1 MVMFL
6 VYSYWSMTNDD
17 AVRVQA
23 ERYLQSLTGG
33 RVKIHR
39 AHFRFFEGIELG
51 KVTMYLP
58 KGNSPDPFL
67 TAASVTLRH
76 RPWSLLR
83 GKIEPTELVCLS
95 PVVTLERN
103 MQTEEVNIQQLADLV
118 GRSTTPSGEPPI
130 LPLCLFRNCTFRL
143 VEVDGDLREVEEV
156 HSDMSMK
163 SESAESCLIT
173 FEEQRSDGQ
182 QAIQGSR
189 SYNFRTGKTEDKGSL
204 PIKDT
209 FFALPHKYSAW
220 LKLYNIRGSINFEGK
235 QEAGAVETW
244 VLDLVDASMT
254 LPAWQ
259 GGLGLDHVSGKFQ
272 IKPSGVTIRQLQG
285 RIRQAGESGFELT
298 GEYSGY
304 ETTSPFHIELQAH
317 GLKVPHHD
325 QLEGPMADLLQS
337 FEKSCRLE
345 GKTDLRLV
353 FERDAK
359 GQLNFSGQAQPQGM
373 SVFLPQFPYALE
385 HTEGT
390 IRFDTKKIEF
400 ADVTARHGQGTIAI
414 SGQVQLNTDQPLYDL
429 RVTAGQVALDHE
441 VAEALPKPSQFVW
454 NLLSPG
460 GTADLSARLWR
471 DQDSPWPHIDMTI
484 TADGHASMTYAHFP
498 YPVEGIKG
506 VVRVKDND
514 VIIEP
519 TSARQGP
526 MRCTVNGAVRNFNNK
541 DKYTA
546 EITVVAQ
553 DMPLDDKLSHALGR
567 EGSKWMDWMHPEGSA
582 SRITAVVKNPPGGRV
597 DYTVQAVL
605 EDVAVTPQQCPY
617 RLEHAKGTFTVT
629 PQSVMIHDFTG
640 RHGAAQVSIVPQ
652 PGGQGGGQI
661 DLGGR
666 QLGIDLNISSPWLPL
681 DQDLCRALP
690 PQVARIWKRLSPA
703 GAAGLELH
711 LGQNA
716 QTGEFTY
723 RAAVTPHDMRI
734 TFDEFPYTFRGV
746 NGTAVATPGVVEI
759 PKMTA
764 AWGDTRAGISGKIV
778 SDQKT
783 DKIKLTSVEAK
794 NLPLDKA
801 LLAAMPGELETF
813 RGQLKPGGM
822 LDVSFSNLEITRTD
836 RAAASA
842 PAVTGP
848 ASAPASSL
856 VGGGHS
862 WPPPPDAAAR
872 DGRPAEEADSR
883 PAAQPARDS
892 TWSVNGTIGFKDMV
906 LNLGQDDK
914 KLTGKVSGTGSRTPE
929 GLEMQAKFDLDKLQV
944 GPRIATELHGQI
956 TKAAASEVVQIK
968 DFAGKAYGGIVAGI
982 AQIRLTD
989 PLEYG
994 LRLDVE
1000 GVDLGDLINAGLDVG
1015 AKKTSMAGKL
1025 SGRVQYSFKPGS
1037 QPPQQATG
1045 QMWITQAK
1053 LVKLPIMLDL
1063 LHVLTLTLPG
1073 GEAFTDGSLTY
1084 TLRGKTLV
1092 LSEIHFTGSG
1102 LSLVGSGTLN
1112 LDTEKLD
1119 LTFLTGS
1126 TKLPRIAFLN
1136 DLLEGISRELSEV
1149 RVTGTIRNPKMT
1161 PVPFHS
1167 IKEVIDI
1174 LLNPGKKLN
1183 EKE

>member
-1 MVMFL
+1 MAFLAMVML
-6 VYSYWSMTNDD
+6 LIYAYWSMTNDD
-17 AVRVQA
+17 AVRFQA

-33 RVKIHR
+33 RVKIRR
-39 AHFRFFEGIELG
+39 AHFRFFEGIQLDR
-51 KVTMYLP
+51 VTMYLP
-58 KGNSPDPFL
+58 KGGSPDPFL
-67 TAASVTLRH
+67 TAASVTLKH
-76 RPWSLLR
+76 QPWSLFR
-83 GKIEPTELVCLS
+83 GKVEPTELVCVN

-118 GRSTTPSGEPPI
+118 GRSTTPGGEPPV

-143 VEVDGDLREVEEV
+143 IEVDGDLREVEEV

-163 SESAESCLIT
+163 PDSAESCLIT
-173 FEEQRSDGQ
+173 FEEQRSDQQ

-189 SYNFRTGKTEDKGSL
+189 SYNFRTGKTVDKGSL

-209 FFALPHKYSAW
+209 FFALPHKYSTW
-220 LKLYNIRGSINFEGK
+220 LKLYNIRGSINFEGR
-235 QEAGAVETW
+235 QEAGTVETW
-244 VLDLVDASMT
+244 ALDLVDASMT

-272 IKPSGVTIRQLQG
+272 IKPSGVTIRQLKG
-285 RIRQAGESGFELT
+285 RIRQAGEAGFELS
-298 GEYSGY
+298 GEYSGF
-304 ETTSPFHIELQAH
+304 EATSPFHLELRARE
-317 GLKVPHHD
+317 LVVPHRS
-325 QLEGPMADLLQS
+325 QFEGPMAALLES

-345 GKTDLRLV
+345 GKMDLRLQLD
-353 FERDAK
+353 RDAK
-359 GQLNFSGQAQPQGM
+359 GQLSFSGQAQPKGM
-373 SVFLPQFPYALE
+373 SVFLPQFPYALD
-385 HTEGT
+385 HTDGT
-390 IRFDTKKIEF
+390 IRFDTKKIEL
-400 ADVTARHGQGTIAI
+400 ADVTARHGQGILAI
-414 SGQVQLNTDQPLYDL
+414 SGQVELDSDQPLYDL
-429 RVTAGQVALDHE
+429 RVTAGQVALNHE
-441 VAEALPKPSQFVW
+441 VEVALPVQSRFVW

-460 GTADLSARLWR
+460 GTADLSARVWR
-471 DQDSPWPHIDMTI
+471 DPDSPRRHIDLTI

-519 TSARQGP
+519 ATARRGP
-526 MRCTVNGAVRNFNNK
+526 MRCTVSGSVRNFNNK
-541 DKYTA
+541 EKHTA

-553 DMPLDDKLSHALGR
+553 DMPLDDTLSHALGS
-567 EGSKWMDWMHPEGSA
+567 EGAKWMGWMHPEGSA
-582 SRITAVVKNPPGGRV
+582 SRITAVVKKPPGGQV

-605 EDVAVTPQQCPY
+605 EDATVTPRQCPY
-617 RLEHAKGTFTVT
+617 RLEHVKSTFTVT
-629 PQSVMIHDFTG
+629 PRSVVIHDFSG
-640 RHGAAQVSIVPQ
+640 RHGAAQVSVVPQ
-652 PGGQGGGQI
+652 PGGQDGGRI
-661 DLGGR
+661 DLGGSAM
-666 QLGIDLNISSPWLPL
+666 GIDLTIISPLLPL
-681 DQDLCRALP
+681 DQDLYQALP
-690 PQVARIWKRLSPA
+690 PQVARIWKRLSPV
-703 GAAGLELH
+703 GSAGLELH

-723 RAAVTPHDMRI
+723 RAAVTPHDMQI

-746 NGTAVATPGVVEI
+746 NGTAVATPGVVDM
-759 PKMTA
+759 PRMTA
-764 AWGDTRAGISGKIV
+764 AWRDTRAAISGKIT

-783 DKIKLTSVEAK
+783 DKISLSSVEAR

-801 LLAAMPGELETF
+801 LLDAMPGELQMF

-822 LDVSFSNLEITRTD
+822 LDVLFSNLEITRTD
-836 RAAASA
+836 RAPTSA
-842 PAVTGP
+842 PAASKPTSSP
-848 ASAPASSL
+848 APE
-856 VGGGHS
+856 H
-862 WPPPPDAAAR
+862 
-872 DGRPAEEADSR
+872 
-883 PAAQPARDS
+883 DS
-892 TWSVNGTIGFKDMV
+892 TWSVKGNIGFKDMV

-914 KLTGKVSGTGSRTPE
+914 KLTGKISGTGSRTPE
-929 GLEMQAKFDLDKLQV
+929 GLEIQARFDLDKLQV
-944 GPRIATELHGQI
+944 GPRLATELHGQI
-956 TKAAASEVVQIK
+956 TKAAASQDIQVK
-968 DFAGKAYGGIVAGI
+968 DFAGKVYGGIVAGI
-982 AQIRLTD
+982 AQIKLAD

-1000 GVDLGDLINAGLDVG
+1000 GVDLGDMINAGLDAG
-1015 AKKTSMAGKL
+1015 AKKTSMAGKV

-1045 QMWITQAK
+1045 QLWITQAK

-1126 TKLPRIAFLN
+1126 AKLPRIAFLN
-1136 DLLEGISRELSEV
+1136 DLLEGISREVSEV

-1167 IKEVIDI
+1167 VKAVIDI

-1183 EKE
+1183 EKEEP